1 MAEKVKVQVNRLP
14 AFIPLNIYIKYYGK
28 PTTVFEQSNL
38 DLPVSYYDTLTEG
51 MSLIHRPFV
60 TGWASVPTNTLLV
73 KDTMV
78 RFKEIEDYS
87 HYQTELNF
95 DESV

>member
-1 MAEKVKVQVNRLP
+1 MTEKVKIQVNRLP
-14 AFIPLNIYIKYYGK
+14 AFIPLDIYIKHYGK

-38 DLPVSYYDTLTEG
+38 NLPVSYYDTLTEG

-60 TGWASVPTNTLLV
+60 AGWASVPTNTLLV

-78 RFKEIEDYS
+78 RFKEKIGRA
-87 HYQTELNF
+87 H
-95 DESV
+95 V

>member
-14 AFIPLNIYIKYYGK
+14 AFIPLDVYIKYYGK

-51 MSLIHRPFV
+51 MSL
-60 TGWASVPTNTLLV
+60 VPTNTLLV

>member
-14 AFIPLNIYIKYYGK
+14 AFIPLDVYIKYYGK

-38 DLPVSYYDTLTEG
+38 DLPVSYYD
-51 MSLIHRPFV
+51 
-60 TGWASVPTNTLLV
+60 PTNTLLV

-78 RFKEIEDYS
+78 RFKEIKDYS